1 MFLDQLFVGIIE
13 FNGCGIIVRI
23 GDVIM
28 IGNVR
33 IDATVASFWN
43 VFLAVWVT
51 LLVSSAV
58 S

>member
-33 IDATVASFWN
+33 IDTTVASFWN
-43 VFLAVWVT
+43 MFIAIWVT

>member
-28 IGNVR
+28 IRNVR
-33 IDATVASFWN
+33 VDATVASFWN